1 MGVGV
6 WQHWCSSKVCDLGLT
21 PTAPPLLCCRSR
33 IQLYHHHTI
42 QGNGEE
48 LRTMA
53 GSRGPAAPPL
63 STLPMFNSRSGQEAP
78 PLRSDSPSVPL
89 ILAQQ

>member
-1 MGVGV
+1 
-6 WQHWCSSKVCDLGLT
+6 
-21 PTAPPLLCCRSR
+21 
-33 IQLYHHHTI
+33 
-42 QGNGEE
+42 
-48 LRTMA
+48 MA
-53 GSRGPAAPPL
+53 GNRGAAPPL